1 MNRFLNLRV
10 NYPKRIP
17 ISAKKKRVSVDKLF
31 KKKKKKR
38 KRKSAKIIIIIRNN
52 NRCVLYSKEKKKK
65 INERTRYSSVC
76 VLDFEL

>member
-31 KKKKKKR
+31 KKKR
-38 KRKSAKIIIIIRNN
+38 KRKAAKIIIIIRNN

-65 INERTRYSSVC
+65 
-76 VLDFEL
+76 D